1 VQRARREHRDGEVD
15 RRDHADDEHHAGAH
29 EREQA
34 GSFLEVRGPDGKN
47 RSLLRATQLRQ
58 DSFAYAA
65 TMSDQLDLNLLRV
78 FDALLRDGSVTAAA
92 ERLHLSIPATSR
104 ALGRL
109 RRAMGDPIL
118 VRAGR
123 GMAPTPFALRT
134 APRVRSLLEEAA
146 SLVTADFS
154 VAGLERTFTIRINDG
169 VAATLA
175 AAAVEA
181 TAAAAPGVT
190 LRFVAEG
197 SESPEALRDGSVD
210 LDIGAGEPPAPD
222 IRTAVLYR
230 ERLVG
235 IVRADSPLGRGRK
248 PTPAQLCRHPH
259 VAASRRGRARGPLDD
274 ALAALGLQRHI
285 AAVVPTSA
293 VATLLVASS
302 GHVGLVPQRLAEQ
315 HGPALGLR
323 WFPIPVELPEIDV
336 RLLWHARLD
345 ADPAQRWL
353 RDTLRESLR

>member
-1 VQRARREHRDGEVD
+1 
-15 RRDHADDEHHAGAH
+15 
-29 EREQA
+29 
-34 GSFLEVRGPDGKN
+34 
-47 RSLLRATQLRQ
+47 
-58 DSFAYAA
+58 
-65 TMSDQLDLNLLRV
+65 MDLNLLRV

-92 ERLHLSIPATSR
+92 ERLNLSIPATSR

-109 RRAMGDPIL
+109 RRAMNDPIL

-146 SLVTADFS
+146 ALISTEVAIAD
-154 VAGLERTFTIRINDG
+154 LERTFTIRINDG

-175 AAAVEA
+175 TAAAEA

-197 SESPEALRDGSVD
+197 TESAEALRDGSID
-210 LDIGAGEPPAPD
+210 LDIGVGEHAAPD
-222 IRTAVLYR
+222 IHSAVLYR
-230 ERLVG
+230 ERLVAA
-235 IVRADSPLGRGRK
+235 VRVESPLGKHRR
-248 PTPAQLCRHPH
+248 PTLAQLCRYPH
-259 VAASRRGRARGPLDD
+259 VSASRRGRARGPLDEV
-274 ALAALGLQRHI
+274 LAAAGLQRRV

-293 VATLLVASS
+293 VAALVVSS
-302 GHVGLVPQRLAEQ
+302 SDHVGLLPQRLAEQ

-323 WFPIPVELPEIDV
+323 WFPVPAELPEVEV
-336 RLLWHARLD
+336 RLSWHARLA

-353 RDTLRESLR
+353 RDTITAALH